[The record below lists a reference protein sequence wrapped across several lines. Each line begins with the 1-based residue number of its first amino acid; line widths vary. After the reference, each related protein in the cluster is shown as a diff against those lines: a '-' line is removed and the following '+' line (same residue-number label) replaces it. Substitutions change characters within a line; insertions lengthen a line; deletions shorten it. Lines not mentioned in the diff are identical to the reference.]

1 MVNTNDGPLS
11 PLSEVA
17 RYFIALIPSKDSFKK
32 PHFNYITLHYMY
44 MVLMSIIGSIM
55 LFPAGPSALMEYIDA
70 LFFAAGM
77 ATQSGLNTIDVNL
90 LHTYQQVVMMLLTCL
105 CTPIFINTCV
115 VFVRLYWFEK
125 RFEHIVKEARAKA
138 KRGRRFTL
146 SRSKSQ
152 MQTEKDPRNSAAGKM
167 EAGGVQGKRI
177 IVNPETARFIDRNG
191 NDEDTEKRREQFR
204 EKVGPSIGL
213 EPSNDSPLGS
223 TCTRTNSKDKDA
235 NTASSDSTVAV
246 PAVHVDGEHE
256 YPSPKTQSQALAVP
270 IAHVDGDL
278 EHPSPKTQSHA
289 LAVPVAHV
297 DEEHDHP
304 SPKTQPETQFMGLNP
319 KLLHR
324 EITFAD
330 EAPPLGRESPELA
343 RVPEQRDVS
352 KHVEFLE
359 RQQANAKKG
368 GALYI
373 PGPRDFD
380 RGEKPEAVDDDD
392 LVISRLHKA
401 SSFGGP
407 AHRSRSED
415 GRSVMSHDDRQ
426 AHRGITINLPEHPA
440 HRERAA
446 TKSKD
451 DEDDIDEDEEEKS
464 RFARMISG
472 LDRRRHTRV
481 PSISEGRR
489 SFARAWTNLTGP
501 PKDVEPMPYFSWTA
515 TTGRNSI
522 FMGLTSEQREEL
534 GGIEYRALKTLAKI
548 LIAYYVGFHVLGM
561 VVLLPWIRYT
571 QPWNGVV
578 VEDGQNPSWWG
589 VFTPASMFND
599 LGFTLTPDSMISFQ
613 SAVLPLLFGS
623 FLIIIGNTGFPCMLR
638 FIIWTLSKIVSYES
652 EMWKELRFLLDHPRR
667 CFTLLFPSKA
677 TWWLFWVLIGLN
689 LLDLVFFIILDINQ
703 PVVSDLHPGVRVL
716 NGWFQAT
723 STRTAGFASV
733 NLADLHAAIQV
744 SYMIMMYISVF
755 PIAISVRRT
764 NVYEEK
770 SLGIFGGE
778 EDVTGEGEQS
788 YVSQHLRRQ
797 LSFDLWYIFLG
808 LFIIAIVEGDRISN
822 TNEPAFTMFSVLFE
836 IVSAYGTVGLS
847 LGYPGINASFSAEFR
862 TISKLVII
870 AMMIRGRHRG
880 LPYALDRAILL
891 PSDKL
896 QQREQEEAER
906 QLVRRGSMFAEEN
919 QNMFPRKKTW
929 EQGELDQW
937 GLPAQHTRPH
947 SRADHATTVGS
958 GGDHEPE
965 GLRRVVTRRST
976 ALSNKSGT
984 GAVPS
989 SPLRTRGRS
998 LSRVIVGGLSAGPTW
1013 SKRD

>member
-1 MVNTNDGPLS
+1 MVNITDGPLS
-11 PLSEVA
+11 PLNEVVKFFVA
-17 RYFIALIPSKDSFKK
+17 MVPSKESFKK
-32 PHFNYITLHYMY
+32 PHFNFITLHYMY
-44 MVLMSIIGSIM
+44 MVLMTIIGSVM
-55 LFPAGPSALMEYIDA
+55 LFPAGLMEYIDA

-90 LHTYQQVVMMLLTCL
+90 LHTYQQVVMMLLTCI

-125 RFEHIVKEARAKA
+125 RFEHIVKEARAK
-138 KRGRRFTL
+138 RGSRFTL
-146 SRSKSQ
+146 SRSKS
-152 MQTEKDPRNSAAGKM
+152 MMRSDKDTRSEDAGAL
-167 EAGGVQGKRI
+167 EAGGVLGKKI
-177 IVNPETARFIDRNG
+177 TVNPETARFIDGSG
-191 NDEDTEKRREQFR
+191 NDEDTEKKRKQFR
-204 EKVGPSIGL
+204 EKIGPSIGL
-213 EPSNDSPLGS
+213 ESSNETTPESS
-223 TCTRTNSKDKDA
+223 RTNSKDKET
-235 NTASSDSTVAV
+235 NTASSTSTI
-246 PAVHVDGEHE
+246 GNG
-256 YPSPKTQSQALAVP
+256 VP
-270 IAHVDGDL
+270 IVRLDGNEAQQD
-278 EHPSPKTQSHA
+278 EASSPTS
-289 LAVPVAHV
+289 
-297 DEEHDHP
+297 
-304 SPKTQPETQFMGLNP
+304 QFMGLNP
-319 KLLHR
+319 NLRR

-330 EAPPLGRESPELA
+330 EVPRSGRQSPELA
-343 RVPEQRDVS
+343 RIPEQRDVS
-352 KHVEFLE
+352 KHVEFLQ

-380 RGEKPEAVDDDD
+380 RGEKPEELDED
-392 LVISRLHKA
+392 LTISRLHTRT
-401 SSFGGP
+401 SHGGP
-407 AHRSRSED
+407 LNRPKSSD
-415 GRSVMSHDDRQ
+415 GRSEMSQEDRQ
-426 AHRGITINLPEHPA
+426 TKRGGITIDVPEHPA
-440 HRERAA
+440 HRDRVA
-446 TKSKD
+446 TKSK
-451 DEDDIDEDEEEKS
+451 EDEQDNDDDAIEKS
-464 RFARMISG
+464 RLQRIMSG
-472 LDRRRHTRV
+472 FERRRDSRFPNIT
-481 PSISEGRR
+481 EGRR

-501 PKDVEPMPYFSWTA
+501 KDEEPMPYFSWTA
-515 TTGRNSI
+515 TTGRNSM
-522 FMGLTSEQREEL
+522 FMGLSSEQREEL
-534 GGIEYRALKTLAKI
+534 GGIEYRSLKTLAKI
-548 LIAYYVGFHVLGM
+548 LLAYYIGFHVLGM
-561 VVLLPWIRYT
+561 TVLLPWIKHT
-571 QPWNGVV
+571 QPWKGVV
-578 VEDGQNPSWWG
+578 EADGQDPGWWG

-613 SAVLPLLFGS
+613 SGVLPLLFGS

-638 FIIWTLSKIVSYES
+638 FIIWFLSKVVTHES
-652 EMWKELRFLLDHPRR
+652 ETWKELRFLLDHPRR

-689 LLDLVFFIILDINQ
+689 LLDLIFFIILDINQ
-703 PVVSDLHPGVRVL
+703 PVVSDLHPGIRVL

-733 NLADLHAAIQV
+733 NLAELHAAIQV

-755 PIAISVRRT
+755 PIAISIRRT

-778 EDVTGEGEQS
+778 EDASGEDEQS

-822 TNEPAFTMFSVLFE
+822 TNQPAFTMFSVLFE

-847 LGYPGINASFSAEFR
+847 LGYPNINASFSAEFR

-896 QQREQEEAER
+896 QDREQKEAER
-906 QLVRRGSMFAEEN
+906 QMVRRGSMFAEDN
-919 QNMFPRKKTW
+919 HATFPRNKTW

-947 SRADHATTVGS
+947 SRADAAMTAAA
-958 GGDHEPE
+958 GGEADPE
-965 GLRRVVTRRST
+965 GLRKVNTRRST
-976 ALSNKSGT
+976 AMSETTQKKHSR
-984 GAVPS
+984 A
-989 SPLRTRGRS
+989 RS